1 MRILVVQESDWI
13 TRGPHQ
19 QHQLF
24 ERLSVKGHEIRVI
37 DYDIDWKGY
46 GLSQRKTCLAPYKV
60 VPSDIKVYRPW
71 MVRFPILNYI
81 SNWFSNEEEIK
92 RQVKEW
98 KPDVI
103 VAFGILNADIALF
116 YAHRNGIPF
125 VYYWIDILH
134 MLIPLK
140 WMQWFGKYIEER
152 VVQLADKV
160 VVINESMRKYI
171 LLKTDVMPEV
181 IGAGVDLK
189 SFKPSNLKIRE
200 QYGVS
205 KDETLLF
212 FMGWVYPF
220 SGLDIIARQLP
231 NYPDFKLMVVGDG
244 ESFAQLRSIR
254 DELNLGDRIILVD
267 KRPYKEI
274 PDYIN
279 AADICILPATQD
291 RVMEYIVPIK
301 IYEYM
306 ALKKPVICTKLRG
319 IVEEFGYKNGIV
331 YVDKPEDLLQT
342 ASDIKPVCEKL
353 GWQALDYVSE
363 RSWDIIVTKF
373 EKLLEG
379 LVARTKKV

>member
-1 MRILVVQESDWI
+1 VRILVVQESDWI

-37 DYDIDWKGY
+37 DYDIDWKGR
-46 GLSQRKTCLAPYKV
+46 GFTRRLVCAPPHKV
-60 VPSDIKVYRPW
+60 VPSHIKVYRPW
-71 MVRFPILNYI
+71 MVCFPILNYI

-171 LLKTDVMPEV
+171 VLKTDVMPEV
-181 IGAGVDLK
+181 IGAGVDIK
-189 SFKPSNLKIRE
+189 SFQPSNLKVRE

-244 ESFAQLRSIR
+244 ESFSQLRAIR
-254 DELNLGDRIILVD
+254 DELSLGDRIILVD

-291 RVMEYIVPIK
+291 KVMEYIVPIK

-306 ALKKPVICTKLRG
+306 GLKKPVICTKLRG

-331 YVDKPEDLLQT
+331 YVDKPEDLLQI
-342 ASDIKPVCEKL
+342 ASVIKTVCEKL
-353 GWQALDYVSE
+353 GWQALHYVSE
-363 RSWDIIVTKF
+363 RDWGIIVSKF
-373 EKLLEG
+373 EKLLEE
-379 LVARTKKV
+379 LVGQTKGV

>member
-1 MRILVVQESDWI
+1 VRILVVQESDWI

-24 ERLSVKGHEIRVI
+24 ERLAVKGHEIRVI
-37 DYDIDWKGY
+37 DYDIDWKGF
-46 GLSQRKTCLAPYKV
+46 GFSPRKTCLAPYKV
-60 VPSDIKVYRPW
+60 VPSNIKVYRPW
-71 MVRFPILNYI
+71 LVRFPILSYI

-92 RQVKEW
+92 RQIKEW

-103 VAFGILNADIALF
+103 VAFGIMNADTALF
-116 YAHRNGIPF
+116 YAHRNSIPF

-140 WMQWFGKYIEER
+140 WMQWFGKYVEEK

-171 LLKTDVMPEV
+171 LLKTDIMPEV

-189 SFKPSNLKIRE
+189 LFKPSNLKIRE

-205 KDETLLF
+205 KEDTLLF
-212 FMGWVYPF
+212 FMGWVYSF

-244 ESFAQLRSIR
+244 ESFAQLRAIR

-274 PDYIN
+274 PNYIN
-279 AADICILPATQD
+279 AADICILPAVQD
-291 RVMEYIVPIK
+291 EPIMEYIVPIK

-306 ALKKPVICTKLRG
+306 GLKKPTICTKLRG

-331 YVDKPEDLLQT
+331 YIDKPEDLLQM

-353 GWQALDYVSE
+353 GWQALNYVSE
-363 RSWDIIVTKF
+363 RDWGIIVAKF

-379 LVARTKKV
+379 LVK